1 VDSKIDSAFTSV
13 PPQKRAAIFRTCST
27 KFPLFLR
34 SLLYFYQLLDLVHTV
49 VIIVDSIDI
58 ADVVVVVVH
67 ACWIFCSEGRRC
79 CYYCSTAVVDL
90 LLLRILYCCILL
102 YPTLL
107 VPCLSMVL
115 FPYIGFDG
123 NDAPN
128 IK

>member
-1 VDSKIDSAFTSV
+1 MLMGVCIVHIDITGSSAGDAVVVDTWKVI
-13 PPQKRAAIFRTCST
+13 
-27 KFPLFLR
+27 
-34 SLLYFYQLLDLVHTV
+34 VHTV
-49 VIIVDSIDI
+49 VIIADI